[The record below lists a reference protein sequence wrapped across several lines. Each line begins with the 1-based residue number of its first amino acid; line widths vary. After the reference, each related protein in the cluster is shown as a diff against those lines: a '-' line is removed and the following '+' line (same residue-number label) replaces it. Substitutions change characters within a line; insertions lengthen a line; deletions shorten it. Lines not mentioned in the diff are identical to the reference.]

1 MPRASGSMP
10 VGRWSETARAP
21 GPPHEL
27 ENALPRW
34 AILRAEGQSEAFTYG
49 VYREVEGTED
59 EALAVMRGLID
70 TFDEARTERKRKRQ
84 TRQVFRLSERT
95 YFVRVQYPWGS
106 NTSAQ
111 FTLAELIADTSSDD
125 LPDIVGG

>member
-1 MPRASGSMP
+1 M
-10 VGRWSETARAP
+10 
-21 GPPHEL
+21 
-27 ENALPRW
+27 PRW
-34 AILRAEGQSEAFTYG
+34 AILQAAGQSEAFTYG
-49 VYREVEGTED
+49 VYREVEGTEA

-95 YFVRVQYPWGS
+95 YFVRVQYPWAS
-106 NTSAQ
+106 DESAQ